1 MCTQSPDII
10 KVNQD
15 QGTACPRGLVHLC
28 IASRYIGIHQNLL
41 AIEEGAKIRAQFE
54 YIHHKTDILISPRR
68 VIKYR

>member
-28 IASRYIGIHQNLL
+28 IRSCYIGIHQNLL
-41 AIEEGAKIRAQFE
+41 AKEEGAKVRAQFE
-54 YIHHKTDILISPRR
+54 YFHHKTDPSEA
-68 VIKYR
+68 